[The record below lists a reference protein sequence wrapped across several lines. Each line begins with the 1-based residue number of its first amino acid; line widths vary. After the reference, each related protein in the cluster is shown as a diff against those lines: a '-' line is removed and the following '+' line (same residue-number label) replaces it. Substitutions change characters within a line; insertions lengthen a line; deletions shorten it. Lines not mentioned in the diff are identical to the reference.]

1 MIKDRAILKHNAG
14 MAKHA
19 NDAVLFMGA
28 LVGGRY
34 VTKEQAREAMD
45 FLLASMKRNI
55 ESNPN
60 ATRQEKDAE
69 IRRKEYLMNILI
81 EQMGL

>member
-34 VTKEQAREAMD
+34 ATKVQAREAMN
-45 FLLASMKRNI
+45 FLLASTKRNI
-55 ESNPN
+55 EKRCPN
-60 ATRQEKDAE
+60 ASRLEKDTE
-69 IRRKEYLMNILI
+69 ICRKVFY
-81 EQMGL
+81 GYS